1 MPNVLVGMEDL
12 GQGLEAVTQSLWLES
27 SLSDISRL
35 THSVSF
41 KTQSM
46 TGVKSQ
52 HKWETSTEALY
63 AIFQL
68 CMAQIAMLD
77 VSRTTAQF

>member
-27 SLSDISRL
+27 SLSDISGL
-35 THSVSF
+35 TRSVFF
-41 KTQSM
+41 KTQST

-52 HKWETSTEALY
+52 H
-63 AIFQL
+63 
-68 CMAQIAMLD
+68 
-77 VSRTTAQF
+77 R